1 MCKSITPRR
10 NSNDVLILNAL
21 HPEANGVLCVR
32 RQILSPGP
40 APTCVDVEV
49 LYLLP
54 EAIFRTI
61 ATHVDK
67 CRMVYGG
74 WSRYWLCFY

>member
-1 MCKSITPRR
+1 M
-10 NSNDVLILNAL
+10 NAL
-21 HPEANGVLCVR
+21 HPEANGVLRVR

-54 EAIFRTI
+54 EAIFQTI

-67 CRMVYGG
+67 CHSTFIYGG
-74 WSRYWLCFY
+74 WSRYRLCFYGFLGI